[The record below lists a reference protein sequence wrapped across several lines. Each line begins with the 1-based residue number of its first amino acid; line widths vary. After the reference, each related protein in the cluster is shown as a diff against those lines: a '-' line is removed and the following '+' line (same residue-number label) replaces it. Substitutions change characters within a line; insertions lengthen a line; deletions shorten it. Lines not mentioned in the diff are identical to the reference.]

1 MPHISCAPLASQMTE
16 LEEHFKKREAELEGQ
31 IQTLQAEHLE
41 VQEDL
46 EEERFVSAALRCAE
60 DVVAQH
66 AASLA
71 DEVHRFE
78 DFLIPASSFIV
89 CQCLHLCSLFL
100 MVSLEAELVELPEC
114 SMNHSAGVR

>member
-1 MPHISCAPLASQMTE
+1 MTE

-41 VQEDL
+41 VQEGL
-46 EEERFVSAALRCAE
+46 EEERFVNTALRHAE

-71 DEVHRFE
+71 DDVHRFE
-78 DFLIPASSFIV
+78 GFFIPASSVVV
-89 CQCLHLCSLFL
+89 CQCLHLCGLFL
-100 MVSLEAELVELPEC
+100 MVSLEAELVDLPEYF
-114 SMNHSAGVR
+114 MNHSAGVR